1 MASILVTGAAGFIG
15 SNLVKELVRLKYK
28 VTCIDNYSTGSR
40 SNHVEGAEYFD
51 LDTRHIAS
59 LRIASPDI
67 IFHLGEYSR
76 VEQSFADFDKVWD
89 YNVYGTKEVLKY
101 ARANRSKLIYAGSST
116 KFGDNGSNSSPYA
129 WSKANNTEFVKNYS
143 DWYGL
148 NYAITYFYN
157 VFGPNEI
164 KTGPYATLIAKF
176 LELYRLDQEFEI
188 TSPGTQLR
196 NFTHISDIVS
206 GLLLVGELGTGDGY
220 GIGHPNSYSII
231 EVAGM
236 FKHPY
241 KLTPEKSG
249 NRMFASVVTDKIRE
263 LGWSPKVNLPDYI
276 VEMTEIVRPV
286 RPKE

>member
-1 MASILVTGAAGFIG
+1 MNILLTGGAGFIG
-15 SNLVKELVRLKYK
+15 SNLAKELVRLKHK
-28 VTCIDNYSTGSR
+28 VICIDNYSTGSR
-40 SNHVEGAEYFD
+40 LNHVDGVEYFD
-51 LDTRHIAS
+51 LDTRHISS
-59 LRIASPDI
+59 LRIISPDI

-76 VEQSFADFDKVWD
+76 VEQSFSDFEKVWD
-89 YNVYGTKEVLKY
+89 YNVHGTKEVLKY
-101 ARANRSKLIYAGSST
+101 ARAHRSKLIYAGSST

-157 VFGPNEI
+157 AYGPNEI
-164 KTGPYATLIAKF
+164 QTGAYATLIAKF
-176 LELYRLDQEFEI
+176 KELRRLNEEFQI

-196 NFTHISDIVS
+196 NFTHVSDIVS
-206 GLLLVGELGTGDGY
+206 GLVLVGELGVGDGY
-220 GIGHPNSYSII
+220 GIGHPDPYTII
-231 EVAGM
+231 QVAEM

-263 LGWSPKVNLPDYI
+263 LGWTPKVNLPDYI
-276 VEMTEIVRPV
+276 AEIVGAKV
-286 RPKE
+286 

>member
-1 MASILVTGAAGFIG
+1 MNALITGGAGFIG
-15 SNLVKELVRLKYK
+15 SNLAKELVRLKHK

-40 SNHVEGAEYFD
+40 LNHIDGVDYFD
-51 LDTRHIAS
+51 LDTRHISS
-59 LRIASPDI
+59 LRINRPDV

-76 VEQSFADFDKVWD
+76 VEQSFSDFEKVWD
-89 YNVYGTKEVLKY
+89 YNVHGTKEVLKY
-101 ARANRSKLIYAGSST
+101 ARAHRSKLIYAGSST

-157 VFGPNEI
+157 AYGPNEI
-164 KTGPYATLIAKF
+164 QTGPYATLIAKF
-176 LELYRLDQEFEI
+176 KELHRLTKEFQI

-196 NFTHISDIVS
+196 NFTHVSDIVS
-206 GLLLVGELGTGDGY
+206 GLVLVGEFGDGDGY
-220 GIGHPNSYSII
+220 GIGHPDSYSII
-231 EVAGM
+231 QVAEM

-241 KLTPEKSG
+241 VLTPEKIG
-249 NRMFASVVTDKIRE
+249 NRMSASVVTDKIRE

-276 VEMTEIVRPV
+276 SEIIGTNRD
-286 RPKE
+286 

>member
-1 MASILVTGAAGFIG
+1 MNILLTGGAGFIG
-15 SNLVKELVRLKYK
+15 SNLAKKLVDLKHK

-40 SNHVEGAEYFD
+40 LNHVEGVEYFD

-59 LRIASPDI
+59 LRIVSPDI

-76 VEQSFADFDKVWD
+76 VEQSFDDFDHVWD
-89 YNVYGTKEVLKY
+89 YNVHGTKEVLKY
-101 ARANRSKLIYAGSST
+101 ARTHRSKLIYAGSST

-157 VFGPNEI
+157 AYGPNEI
-164 KTGPYATLIAKF
+164 QTGAYATLIAKF
-176 LELYRLDQEFEI
+176 KELRRLNEEFQI

-196 NFTHISDIVS
+196 NFTHVSDIVS
-206 GLLLVGELGTGDGY
+206 GLVLVGELGVGDGY
-220 GIGHPNSYSII
+220 GIGHPDPYTII
-231 EVAGM
+231 QVAEM

-263 LGWSPKVNLPDYI
+263 LGWTPKVNLPDYI
-276 VEMTEIVRPV
+276 AEIVGAKV
-286 RPKE
+286 

>member
-1 MASILVTGAAGFIG
+1 MASILVTGGAGFIG
-15 SNLVKELVRLKYK
+15 SNLVKELVHLNHR
-28 VTCIDNYSTGSR
+28 VACIDNYSTGSR
-40 SNHVEGAEYFD
+40 LNHVEGVEYFD

-89 YNVYGTKEVLKY
+89 YNVHGTKEVLKY
-101 ARANRSKLIYAGSST
+101 ARAHRSKLIYAGSST

-143 DWYGL
+143 NWYGL

-157 VFGPNEI
+157 SYGPNEI
-164 KTGPYATLIAKF
+164 KTGAYATLIAKF
-176 LELYRLDQEFEI
+176 KELYLQNREFQI

-196 NFTHISDIVS
+196 NFTHVSDIVS
-206 GLLLVGELGTGDGY
+206 GLLLVAKDGNGDGY

-231 EVAGM
+231 QVAEM

-249 NRMFASVVTDKIRE
+249 NRMSASVVTDKIRE

-276 VEMTEIVRPV
+276 AEIIRIKV
-286 RPKE
+286 

>member
-1 MASILVTGAAGFIG
+1 MNILLTGGAGFIG
-15 SNLVKELVRLKYK
+15 SNLAKELVRLKHK
-28 VTCIDNYSTGSR
+28 VICIDNYSTGSR
-40 SNHVEGAEYFD
+40 LNHVDGVEYFD
-51 LDTRHIAS
+51 LDTRHISS
-59 LRIASPDI
+59 LRIISPDI

-76 VEQSFADFDKVWD
+76 VEQSFSDFEKVWD
-89 YNVYGTKEVLKY
+89 YNVHGTKEVLKY
-101 ARANRSKLIYAGSST
+101 ARAHRSKLIYAGSST

-157 VFGPNEI
+157 AYGPNEI
-164 KTGPYATLIAKF
+164 RSGAYATLIAKF
-176 LELYRLDQEFEI
+176 KELYRQHKEFQI

-196 NFTHISDIVS
+196 NFTHVSDIVS
-206 GLLLVGELGTGDGY
+206 GLVLVGELGVGDGY
-220 GIGHPNSYSII
+220 GIGHPDPYTII
-231 EVAGM
+231 QVAEM

-263 LGWSPKVNLPDYI
+263 LGWTPKVNLPDYI
-276 VEMTEIVRPV
+276 AEIVGAKV
-286 RPKE
+286 